1 MKANWPGLHAEI
13 ARYFED
19 VPATAFE
26 RLETT
31 DGDHGRIEI
40 RRHLVTRDV
49 AWLTGDRRHPGEP
62 RFPGLAVVG
71 MVEAEVER
79 AGTTSIARRYYLSSM
94 ALDAATFARAVR
106 AHWGIENRLH
116 WVLDVVFRDDLARLR
131 TRHGPENMATIRHM
145 AVNLVRDAHG
155 QHSLKVRRKKA
166 AWNNDYLETL
176 LRRTA

>member
-1 MKANWPGLHAEI
+1 
-13 ARYFED
+13 
-19 VPATAFE
+19 
-26 RLETT
+26 
-31 DGDHGRIEI
+31 
-40 RRHLVTRDV
+40 
-49 AWLTGDRRHPGEP
+49 
-62 RFPGLAVVG
+62 
-71 MVEAEVER
+71 
-79 AGTTSIARRYYLSSM
+79 M

-106 AHWGIENRLH
+106 SHWGIENRLH